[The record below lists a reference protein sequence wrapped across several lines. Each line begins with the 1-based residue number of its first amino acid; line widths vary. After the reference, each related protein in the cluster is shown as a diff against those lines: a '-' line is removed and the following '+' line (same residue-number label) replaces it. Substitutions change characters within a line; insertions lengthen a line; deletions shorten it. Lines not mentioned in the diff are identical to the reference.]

1 MFLEQ
6 AIFTTV
12 IDSTPLVS
20 IDLVVI
26 NENNQALLGKRLNR
40 PAKDYWFVPGGRILK
55 NESLED
61 AFKRLTKGEL
71 GEQYLINEA
80 SLLGPYDHFYDDCV
94 VNEAISTHY
103 VAIAYILKVKSN
115 ILGNLPIAEQHSNYN
130 WLSIEEL
137 LNDNDV
143 HKHTKWYFEAINT
156 RGILE

>member
-40 PAKDYWFVPGGRILK
+40 PAKGYWFVPGGRILK
-55 NESLED
+55 NESLEN
-61 AFKRLTKGEL
+61 AFKRLTKDEL

-94 VNEAISTHY
+94 FNEVTSTHY

-115 ILGNLPIAEQHSNYN
+115 ILDDLPIAEQHSNYN